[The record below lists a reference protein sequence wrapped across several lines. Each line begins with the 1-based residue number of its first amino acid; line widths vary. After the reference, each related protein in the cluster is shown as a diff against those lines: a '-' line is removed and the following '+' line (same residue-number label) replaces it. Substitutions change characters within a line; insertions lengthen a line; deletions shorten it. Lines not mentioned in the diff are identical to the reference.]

1 MGIQVGFAPISA
13 NGADFRGSGYNH
25 EIDPAYTTVI
35 GFQDAVTLASNR
47 VQRAAATSRIAGV
60 FLGCEYVDPQGR
72 KQFSRHW
79 PGTANCTNIRA
90 HVLDDPDALFQVLT
104 TAGTNLTAA
113 MVGQV
118 APLTAG
124 SAPSG
129 PMYNSTMT
137 LAIGSAAT
145 SPGTTE
151 GFVIVR
157 LGKDAVVGSASQ
169 PVIVK
174 AIRHV
179 SASA

>member
-1 MGIQVGFAPISA
+1 MVMQVGFAPIA
-13 NGADFRGSGYNH
+13 AGGADFRGSGYNH
-25 EIDPAYTTVI
+25 TIDPAYSTVI
-35 GFQDAVTLASNR
+35 GFQDAVTLVNNR

-79 PGTANCTNIRA
+79 PGTANCTDIKA

-104 TAGTNLTAA
+104 TAGTNLAES

-124 SAPSG
+124 AAPAS
-129 PMYNSTMT
+129 PMFNSTMT
-137 LAIGSAAT
+137 LAIGSVAAA
-145 SPGTTE
+145 PGTNQ

-157 LGKDAVVGSASQ
+157 LGKDALVGAESQ